1 MDTTQDIPFYP
12 KDEVLK
18 FKLPRLREVCNILGI
33 DHENATGNGG
43 AANLR
48 KKLVSYYKDKFPEK
62 FVNSIKKP
70 RVPLIPDSP
79 PKEMPPSPKPKPK
92 IEGKTGAVD
101 VKPKPKPKP
110 KIEGETGAVD
120 VKPKPKPKPKIEGK
134 TVEIDAASEKEIE
147 QKFFIKEDD
156 VEIFEF
162 NGQSYAVSFEKE
174 LVYGKDVEGDWIVA
188 GKWNVETEMPELYD

>member
-1 MDTTQDIPFYP
+1 
-12 KDEVLK
+12 
-18 FKLPRLREVCNILGI
+18 
-33 DHENATGNGG
+33 
-43 AANLR
+43 
-48 KKLVSYYKDKFPEK
+48 
-62 FVNSIKKP
+62 
-70 RVPLIPDSP
+70 
-79 PKEMPPSPKPKPK
+79 
-92 IEGKTGAVD
+92 
-101 VKPKPKPKP
+101 
-110 KIEGETGAVD
+110 IEGETGAVD